1 MEKLYLGDCLDV
13 LPTLPDNSVDSIVT
27 DPPYEL
33 GFMGK
38 SWDNSGIAYNV
49 DMWKECLRVL
59 KPGGHLLS
67 FSGTRTYHR
76 MAVAIEDAGF
86 EIRDMI
92 EWIYG
97 SGFPKSLNIGK
108 AVDKLQGNEREVV
121 GTKKGQGNI
130 PNDRGN
136 WGLKP
141 NEDVVV
147 DKGNSPYEGWGT
159 ALKPS
164 HEPVVFCSK
173 PLTPRLY
180 FAILI
185 GDISN
190 NIIQLCQISNVK
202 DAEKIFSGIQA
213 KLEKEGVL
221 SVADNVRINAWE
233 SLENVKFAEKSF
245 TSKEQKSSDL
255 TKTKENSAQ
264 LNAKQ
269 NGKKDNL
276 QEIKTLAGVEANIKA
291 LMDIIIFG
299 TTEDT
304 SQNIALLWNSIS
316 EELLNQAN
324 TLTISMA
331 TRLITDLKILKLS
344 ATQSI
349 LESTGSLFK
358 TPQNIPPNHEPIC
371 MARKPLSEK
380 TVVENVLKWGTGG
393 INIDESRVESSEI
406 ITTHSNGKGNTGDG
420 GIYGHYET
428 VETGN
433 ERTGRFPANL
443 IHDNSEEVREC
454 FPETKS
460 GGTNGKKVGNK
471 NCWLGVDKEYDM
483 NELAPNSGNASRF
496 FRAIPQ
502 VVDYNDFSIYNR
514 SILTNIKQLC
524 GQHLTK
530 KKTGIMLD
538 GVIQEA
544 ERFIQD
550 AELLT
555 SGNNTTIEKSLTDIV
570 STTKTL
576 TQQMTELKTLNVLPN
591 WLITKFTEESE
602 KTIKSLKEL
611 NTENVKSAKSIF
623 LLQTFISEVLENIR
637 AIAEIVAEQDSNNG
651 EKVSDS
657 SRFFK
662 SIIYTAKASKSERN
676 KGCEGLYWLKDK
688 QIDKELWEKLN
699 QENEVNKDNKEY
711 KRHSISKSNNH
722 ATVKNVSLM
731 EYLIKMVT
739 PKGGIVLEPFA
750 GSGSTLVAAKENGFG
765 FIGIELTEDYIPIIE
780 ARTGVKA
787 EKIQPIENV
796 IQKTQTEPTSVIKE
810 KPINTQKP
818 KNDIDTCEC
827 GGRIVKTA
835 SGRCCEQCLADY

>member
-1 MEKLYLGDCLDV
+1 MELNKIYQGDCLDV

-27 DPPYEL
+27 DPPYHLTSIVKRFGKENSAPAKFGTDGVFKRAST

-38 SWDNSGIAYNV
+38 TWDGGDIAFNV

-86 EIRDMI
+86 EVRDMI
-92 EWIYG
+92 EWCYG

-108 AVDKLQGNEREVV
+108 AVDKLQGNEREITGSYRVPDIKGDAY
-121 GTKKGQGNI
+121 GTMNDKQGGSYKNI
-130 PNDRGN
+130 EVN
-136 WGLKP
+136 KT
-141 NEDVVV
+141 
-147 DKGNSPYEGWGT
+147 KGNSEWEGWGT

-299 TTEDT
+299 TTENT

-393 INIDESRVESSEI
+393 INIDESRVNFVSEEDRKES
-406 ITTHSNGKGNTGDG
+406 TTKNQHADFGTKPMTNNNVYGDYSM
-420 GIYGHYET
+420 IQPK
-428 VETGN
+428 N
-433 ERTGRFPANL
+433 FNPTGRFPANL
-443 IHDNSEEVREC
+443 ILDTSEEVREC
-454 FPETKS
+454 FPETKT
-460 GGTNGKKVGNK
+460 GGVGKGRDSKGKFYGGGFHNPETYNGG
-471 NCWLGVDKEYDM
+471 D
-483 NELAPNSGNASRF
+483 SGNASRF
-496 FRAIPQ
+496 FKSIKKPYVYSGKEYEVDGFVKKCKPQ
-502 VVDYNDFSIYNR
+502 APSNYNDEGS
-514 SILTNIKQLC
+514 
-524 GQHLTK
+524 
-530 KKTGIMLD
+530 
-538 GVIQEA
+538 
-544 ERFIQD
+544 
-550 AELLT
+550 
-555 SGNNTTIEKSLTDIV
+555 
-570 STTKTL
+570 
-576 TQQMTELKTLNVLPN
+576 P
-591 WLITKFTEESE
+591 
-602 KTIKSLKEL
+602 
-611 NTENVKSAKSIF
+611 AKY
-623 LLQTFISEVLENIR
+623 
-637 AIAEIVAEQDSNNG
+637 
-651 EKVSDS
+651 
-657 SRFFK
+657 FK
-662 SIIYTAKASKSERN
+662 SIIYQAKASKSERN
-676 KGCEGLYWLKDK
+676 KGMDSLEAKPMY
-688 QIDKELWEKLN
+688 KEDRK
-699 QENEVNKDNKEY
+699 
-711 KRHSISKSNNH
+711 NNH
-722 ATVKNVSLM
+722 PTVKPVALM
-731 EYLIKMVT
+731 EYLIKMIT

-750 GSGSTLVAAKENGFG
+750 GSGSTLVAAKENGFN

-827 GGRIVKTA
+827 GGRIVKTS
-835 SGRCCEQCLADY
+835 SGSKICDNCFRTF